1 MPHAGA
7 VRDLLAHHAKETF
20 VGRDK
25 ELALL
30 SRALD
35 QSMPPVS
42 FVHGIGGIGKSRVL
56 EAFTSHARA
65 REALVVRLDCR
76 QFEPTPPGFL
86 SELGAAVGGDTASIQ
101 EACERLSQIS
111 QRVILILD
119 NYEVLRLLDTWLRQ
133 EFVPALQSNVHLVK

>member
-20 VGRDK
+20 VGRN

-30 SRALD
+30 AKALE
-35 QSMPPVS
+35 QSLPPVS

-56 EAFTSHARA
+56 EAFTSQARA
-65 REALVVRLDCR
+65 REAFVVRLDRR

-101 EACERLSQIS
+101 EACERLGQIS
-111 QRVILILD
+111 QRVVLWVHASQWHT
-119 NYEVLRLLDTWLRQ
+119 VLRQQRKLPQIGDGPYR
-133 EFVPALQSNVHLVK
+133 